1 MLLASTA
8 RAATLLDPT
17 PAEND
22 FFGSAV
28 TLAGGNLLVG
38 ARFDDT
44 AASDAGAAYLLDA
57 ATGALLTTLLEPAP
71 AASDQF
77 GAAVAAVGSD
87 LLVGAPHFN
96 SGAAHAGA
104 VFVFQ
109 SGGGVRTLTKPTPA
123 FDDLFGFAL
132 AAAGDTVVVGAPF
145 DGSGAPGAGAAYLFD
160 ARTGALV
167 QTLANPTPA
176 DYDLFGD
183 AVAAAGGIVVV
194 GAPFDDTT
202 KPNAG
207 SAYVFDAA
215 TGALRHTLQA
225 PHPREGDLFG
235 SAVAASDTTIVVG
248 APFDDTV
255 AANAGAVHLFDAATG
270 ALLHTLLNPASD
282 VDSRFG
288 SAVAIAGGTVLV
300 GAPFDDTDAADA
312 GIAYLF
318 DVASG
323 TLLTTF
329 ENPTPSP
336 GDQFGASLAMA
347 GNVVAIGSWLDDTAA
362 PGGGAVYVFGNDA
375 SPPGSTTTTTL
386 PPTTTTVTTTSS
398 TVSTPAT
405 STPCTGTT
413 TSATTSSSAPAG
425 TTTTTTSTPTTLT
438 PPVVTC
444 TTVC

>member
-77 GAAVAAVGSD
+77 GAAVAAVRSD

-96 SGAAHAGA
+96 SGDAH
-104 VFVFQ
+104 
-109 SGGGVRTLTKPTPA
+109 
-123 FDDLFGFAL
+123 
-132 AAAGDTVVVGAPF
+132 AAAGAIT
-145 DGSGAPGAGAAYLFD
+145 
-160 ARTGALV
+160 
-167 QTLANPTPA
+167 
-176 DYDLFGD
+176 
-183 AVAAAGGIVVV
+183 VV

-215 TGALRHTLQA
+215 TGALLHTLQA

-235 SAVAASDTTIVVG
+235 SAVAASDTMILVG

-255 AANAGAVHLFDAATG
+255 AANAGAAHLFDASTG
-270 ALLHTLLNPASD
+270 ALLHTFLNPRANPD
-282 VDSRFG
+282 GRFG
-288 SAVAIAGGTVLV
+288 SAVAIAGSAVLI
-300 GAPFDDTDAADA
+300 GAPFDDTGAADA

-318 DVASG
+318 DAASG
-323 TLLTTF
+323 VVLATF
-329 ENPTPSP
+329 ENPTPAP
-336 GDQFGASLAMA
+336 GDQFGASLAA
-347 GNVVAIGSWLDDTAA
+347 DGNLVVVGSWLDDTAA
-362 PGGGAVYVFGNDA
+362 PNAGAVYVFTDQVF
-375 SPPGSTTTTTL
+375 P
-386 PPTTTTVTTTSS
+386 
-398 TVSTPAT
+398 
-405 STPCTGTT
+405 
-413 TSATTSSSAPAG
+413 SSS
-425 TTTTTTSTPTTLT
+425 
-438 PPVVTC
+438 
-444 TTVC
+444 

>member
-1 MLLASTA
+1 M
-8 RAATLLDPT
+8 AAPLTLLDPT
-17 PAEND
+17 PADDD

-28 TLAGGNLLVG
+28 TFAGGQLLVG

-44 AASDAGAAYLLDA
+44 AADNAG
-57 ATGALLTTLLEPAP
+57 
-71 AASDQF
+71 
-77 GAAVAAVGSD
+77 
-87 LLVGAPHFN
+87 
-96 SGAAHAGA
+96 
-104 VFVFQ
+104 
-109 SGGGVRTLTKPTPA
+109 
-123 FDDLFGFAL
+123 
-132 AAAGDTVVVGAPF
+132 
-145 DGSGAPGAGAAYLFD
+145 
-160 ARTGALV
+160 
-167 QTLANPTPA
+167 
-176 DYDLFGD
+176 
-183 AVAAAGGIVVV
+183 AAAGGIVVV

-398 TVSTPAT
+398 TVSTTAT
-405 STPCTGTT
+405 STTSTATT

-425 TTTTTTSTPTTLT
+425 TTTTTTSTATTLA
-438 PPVVTC
+438 PPVVAC
-444 TTVC
+444 ATVCDDHDPCTLDACADAGCIHTPEIGFDAVVCRLDTLDTVLHGLPHLAPGGRRTALALQRQVARARRLVDAARTGRRSARKLLRAERALARFAVTVRRAMLSGRIARVAAGNVLALAADA